1 MDNEKVYAMQ
11 FAKIYPLLTAKAQKK
26 GRTIDEV
33 DQVICW
39 LTGYT
44 AEELIGLF
52 LKMRLH

>member
-33 DQVICW
+33 ILSMEQI
-39 LTGYT
+39 L
-44 AEELIGLF
+44 
-52 LKMRLH
+52 RQH